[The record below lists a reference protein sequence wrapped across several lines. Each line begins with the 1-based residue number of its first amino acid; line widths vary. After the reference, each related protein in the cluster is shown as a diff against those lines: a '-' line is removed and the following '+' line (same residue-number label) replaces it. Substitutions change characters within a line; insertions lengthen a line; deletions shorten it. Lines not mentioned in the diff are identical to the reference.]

1 VDKTQKMVATR
12 KRRVIEANEDEE
24 DKSETIDGSGETSI
38 GDKKMEESGN
48 TTSLVD
54 RLKRRAARSAEIS
67 KHKNKRKKLQTE
79 DNDTNSP
86 NKSPKSSGTV
96 IQEKSIPKKPKKN
109 TIIPKKTDG
118 VKTKM
123 GSNVEQQTPSLLS
136 GMKKPPLPKAD
147 DIKSKTPSLL
157 SEMKK
162 PPLPKADDTKN
173 ISVSNKGGYNTSR
186 NKAWQKTSSWGSHNS
201 GVSPG
206 QTPNSPQMMSPV
218 NITSTPPPNTANTT
232 NTFGQP
238 DPVAPGIKNEGEDT
252 GKFGSGLRRM
262 VFDGLRDL
270 CKDVFKVPPER
281 HGNDLFASFL
291 RHKDLNQT
299 SETNVT
305 SIDSN
310 DTKSLQYDFFDVDE
324 RTGTITLQ
332 PKIPIFPED
341 FPAGGKREWPLS
353 VS

>member
-1 VDKTQKMVATR
+1 
-12 KRRVIEANEDEE
+12 
-24 DKSETIDGSGETSI
+24 
-38 GDKKMEESGN
+38 
-48 TTSLVD
+48 
-54 RLKRRAARSAEIS
+54 
-67 KHKNKRKKLQTE
+67 
-79 DNDTNSP
+79 
-86 NKSPKSSGTV
+86 
-96 IQEKSIPKKPKKN
+96 
-109 TIIPKKTDG
+109 
-118 VKTKM
+118 
-123 GSNVEQQTPSLLS
+123 
-136 GMKKPPLPKAD
+136 
-147 DIKSKTPSLL
+147 
-157 SEMKK
+157 
-162 PPLPKADDTKN
+162 
-173 ISVSNKGGYNTSR
+173 
-186 NKAWQKTSSWGSHNS
+186 
-201 GVSPG
+201 
-206 QTPNSPQMMSPV
+206 MMSPV

-310 DTKSLQYDFFDVDE
+310 DTKSLQYDFFDVYE
-324 RTGTITLQ
+324 RTGTIILQ

>member
-1 VDKTQKMVATR
+1 MVATR

-24 DKSETIDGSGETSI
+24 DKSEMIDDSGETSI
-38 GDKKMEESGN
+38 GDKKMEEPGN

-123 GSNVEQQTPSLLS
+123 GSNIEQQTPSLLS
-136 GMKKPPLPKAD
+136 GMKMPPLPKAD

-186 NKAWQKTSSWGSHNS
+186 NKTWQKTSSWGSHNS

-206 QTPNSPQMMSPV
+206 QTPNSPQMLSPV

-299 SETNVT
+299 SDTNVT
-305 SIDSN
+305 NIDSSE
-310 DTKSLQYDFFDVDE
+310 TKSLQYDFFDVDE
-324 RTGTITLQ
+324 RTGTIILQ